1 MIYEQLADRSM
12 LIVAH
17 RLSTIRDCD
26 LILVMD
32 HGKIVERGNHEEL
45 MAKNGRY
52 AELWNMQQGIFRKRK
67 QEPVEQLPSLRWK
80 RTTTASPSP
89 TDRTASAAFARMQH
103 KRFPAGKPKIARYGV
118 PGGRRFRAPFCFGSH

>member
-32 HGKIVERGNHEEL
+32 HGKIVERGTHEEL
-45 MAKNGRY
+45 LAKDGRY

-67 QEPVEQLPSLRWK
+67 VRARSAGTLLLWWK

-89 TDRTASAAFARMQH
+89 TDRTASAASCPDA
-103 KRFPAGKPKIARYGV
+103 A
-118 PGGRRFRAPFCFGSH
+118 

>member
-1 MIYEQLADRSM
+1 MARAFLKDSNLYIFDEATSSLDFGTENTIFDMIYEQLADRSM

-52 AELWNMQQGIFRKRK
+52 YELWNMQQGIFRRK
-67 QEPVEQLPSLRWK
+67 KEAPPRLPPSLGK
-80 RTTTASPSP
+80 KTTMARTP
-89 TDRTASAAFARMQH
+89 
-103 KRFPAGKPKIARYGV
+103 
-118 PGGRRFRAPFCFGSH
+118 